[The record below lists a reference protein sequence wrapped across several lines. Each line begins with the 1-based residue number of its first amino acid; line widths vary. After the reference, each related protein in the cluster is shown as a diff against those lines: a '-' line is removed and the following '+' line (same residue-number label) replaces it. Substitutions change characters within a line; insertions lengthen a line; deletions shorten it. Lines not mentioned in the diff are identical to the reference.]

1 VRTQPLGRSGAV
13 GPVSESAIGPDRAA
27 ELLKD
32 GGAQAIDVREQYE
45 WDAGHIEGARH
56 IELPELAQAGAEL
69 DQSEPIVFYCRSGER
84 SRMATEAFRGAGY
97 EAYNLEGGLTA
108 WVAEGQPIEP
118 ESGTVADH
126 SPLP

>member
-1 VRTQPLGRSGAV
+1 V
-13 GPVSESAIGPDRAA
+13 GPVNGESAIGPERAA

-32 GGAQAIDVREQYE
+32 GAQAIDVREQYE
-45 WDAGHIEGARH
+45 WDAGRIEGARH
-56 IELPELAQAGAEL
+56 IELPDLAQAAAEL
-69 DQSEPIVFYCRSGER
+69 DQSQPIVFYCRSGER

-108 WVAEGQPIEP
+108 WVAEGQPLEP